1 MKNIKIK
8 IHNHLVK
15 DLNKK
20 AEILKNS
27 IKDTIEAR
35 NNDTKSSAGDKY
47 ETGREML
54 QIEIQK
60 NELQLSKTLKI
71 LKELSNIKLSK
82 TSNLIEYGSL
92 VFTNYGNYFI
102 SIAYGKIEIENNIF
116 YSISLVSPIGKLL
129 QNKKVGEY
137 FTFQEK
143 KYTILNII

>member
-1 MKNIKIK
+1 MKNIRKEIY
-8 IHNHLVK
+8 NHLVK
-15 DLNKK
+15 DLNQKV
-20 AEILKNS
+20 ETLKSS

-60 NELQLSKTLKI
+60 NEFQLSKTLKT
-71 LKELSNIKLSK
+71 LKELSSINLSK
-82 TSNLIEYGSL
+82 TSNIVEYGSL
-92 VFTNYGNYFI
+92 VLTNNGNYFI

-116 YSISLVSPIGKLL
+116 YSISLASPIGKLL
-129 QNKKVGEY
+129 LNKKAGEH

-143 KYTILNII
+143 EYTLLDIV

>member
-1 MKNIKIK
+1 MKNIKK
-8 IHNHLVK
+8 EIHNHLVK
-15 DLNKK
+15 DLNQKV
-20 AEILKNS
+20 ETLKNS

-60 NELQLSKTLKI
+60 NEIQLSKTLKT
-71 LKELSNIKLSK
+71 LKKLSNINISK
-82 TSNLIEYGSL
+82 TSDIVEYGSL
-92 VFTNYGNYFI
+92 VLTNNGNYFI

-116 YSISLVSPIGKLL
+116 YSISLASPLGKLL
-129 QNKKVGEY
+129 LNKKAGEH

-143 KYTILNII
+143 EYTVLNIL